1 VTDKDRIEN
10 LEDVLAQFLKP
21 IRNLP
26 FPVVVKAM
34 SDKSVL
40 PIDLQ
45 CEQDKA
51 LIQKL
56 VAAAE
61 GCAKAVRSAPIIRNR
76 PNEVGNDIEPF
87 VIEAAVAQGLRAER
101 PVSKGGK
108 LRSTGYPDIMLYDTD
123 GRPTYLEC
131 KIYGEGSAM
140 TTMRSFYL
148 SPSDDF
154 KVAQD
159 ARHLLLAFAIRRV
172 PVPNSIMSEYRPTG
186 FKLVDLHGLLC
197 DVKYEFNSDNR
208 RLYADGM
215 ILAEG
220 EV

>member
-1 VTDKDRIEN
+1 MNDKDRIDN
-10 LEDVLAQFLKP
+10 LEDVLAQFLRP

-34 SDKSVL
+34 SDTSV
-40 PIDLQ
+40 IAVDSTS
-45 CEQDKA
+45 EQDRFLVDR
-51 LIQKL
+51 LI
-56 VAAAE
+56 ATAHA
-61 GCAKAVRSAPIIRNR
+61 CAKAVRGSPIIRNR

-87 VIEAAVAQGLRAER
+87 VINAAISQGLRAER
-101 PVSKGGK
+101 PATSAGK
-108 LRSTGYPDIMLYDTD
+108 LRTTGYPDILLYDD
-123 GRPTYLEC
+123 QNRPTYLEC
-131 KIYGEGSAM
+131 KVYGEGSAM

-154 KVAQD
+154 KVTCD
-159 ARHLLLAFAIRRV
+159 ARHLLLAFAIERI
-172 PVPNSIMSEYRPTG
+172 PVRDSVMSEYRPTG

-220 EV
+220 KI

>member
-1 VTDKDRIEN
+1 
-10 LEDVLAQFLKP
+10 
-21 IRNLP
+21 
-26 FPVVVKAM
+26 M
-34 SDKSVL
+34 
-40 PIDLQ
+40 
-45 CEQDKA
+45 
-51 LIQKL
+51 
-56 VAAAE
+56 
-61 GCAKAVRSAPIIRNR
+61 
-76 PNEVGNDIEPF
+76 
-87 VIEAAVAQGLRAER
+87 AQGLRAER

-159 ARHLLLAFAIRRV
+159 ARHLLLAFAIQRV

>member
-1 VTDKDRIEN
+1 
-10 LEDVLAQFLKP
+10 
-21 IRNLP
+21 
-26 FPVVVKAM
+26 
-34 SDKSVL
+34 
-40 PIDLQ
+40 
-45 CEQDKA
+45 
-51 LIQKL
+51 
-56 VAAAE
+56 
-61 GCAKAVRSAPIIRNR
+61 
-76 PNEVGNDIEPF
+76 
-87 VIEAAVAQGLRAER
+87 
-101 PVSKGGK
+101 
-108 LRSTGYPDIMLYDTD
+108 MLYDTD

-159 ARHLLLAFAIRRV
+159 ARHLLLAFAIQRV